1 MNKDTNDMKQLDEFP
16 GIGKKLPFREPVEFF
31 ERFSEKTL
39 QQAKLRE
46 QNRRKNLVLWRTLAV
61 AASVSALAL
70 LGYFMFEPELTESPQ
85 IVQEK
90 QPVEQ
95 PIIKEHDMAQQP
107 EIGTEIKK
115 EVSEKVS
122 EKFVVD
128 ENDIEEIGDVL
139 ADLSDE
145 ELLQLAAMYKADP
158 FISESGQ

>member
-39 QQAKLRE
+39 QQAKFRE
-46 QNRRKNLVLWRTLAV
+46 QNRKRSLVLWRTVAV
-61 AASVSALAL
+61 AASITALAL
-70 LGYFMFEPELTESPQ
+70 LGYFMFEPELTKSPQ

-95 PIIKEHDMAQQP
+95 PIIKEHEMTQQP

-115 EVSEKVS
+115 QDAEKVPA
-122 EKFVVD
+122 KFVAEEED
-128 ENDIEEIGDVL
+128 TEEIGDVL

-158 FISESGQ
+158 FMSESEQ

>member
-39 QQAKLRE
+39 QQAKFRE
-46 QNRRKNLVLWRTLAV
+46 QNRKRSLVLWRTVAV
-61 AASVSALAL
+61 AASITALAL
-70 LGYFMFEPELTESPQ
+70 LGYFMFEPELTKSPQ

-95 PIIKEHDMAQQP
+95 PIIKEHEMAQQP

-115 EVSEKVS
+115 QDAEKVPA
-122 EKFVVD
+122 KFVAEEED
-128 ENDIEEIGDVL
+128 TEEIGDVL

-158 FISESGQ
+158 FMSESEQ